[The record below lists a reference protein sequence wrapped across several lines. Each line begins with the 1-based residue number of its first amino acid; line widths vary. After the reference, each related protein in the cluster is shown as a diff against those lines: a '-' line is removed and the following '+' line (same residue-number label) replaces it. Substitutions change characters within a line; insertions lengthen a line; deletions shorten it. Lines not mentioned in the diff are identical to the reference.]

1 MFTRRSFKQQTKD
14 GLERICYR
22 KKQGCESLGLAPIV
36 KFILWDGVIFANVT
50 HEQLNNAHAHFPAL
64 LQISLGTPFA
74 ITLDDQVRRYHDIVV
89 MAPNVMHSTDS
100 EHQPYLAL
108 MIDPDHAL
116 YGHLYPLL
124 NGE

>member
-1 MFTRRSFKQQTKD
+1 MLSQSKD
-14 GLERICYR
+14 A
-22 KKQGCESLGLAPIV
+22 SLGLVHQSKIYT
-36 KFILWDGVIFANVT
+36 WDGVILYVT

-64 LQISLGTPFA
+64 LQIGLGTPFA

-100 EHQPYLAL
+100 ENQPYLAL

-124 NGE
+124 NGEQICFYLPLVLLRFIHSFKS

>member
-1 MFTRRSFKQQTKD
+1 MLSQSKD
-14 GLERICYR
+14 A
-22 KKQGCESLGLAPIV
+22 SLGLALQSKIYT
-36 KFILWDGVIFANVT
+36 WDGVILYVT

-64 LQISLGTPFA
+64 LQIGLGIPFA
-74 ITLDDQVRRYHDIVV
+74 ITLDDHVRRYHDIVV

-124 NGE
+124 N